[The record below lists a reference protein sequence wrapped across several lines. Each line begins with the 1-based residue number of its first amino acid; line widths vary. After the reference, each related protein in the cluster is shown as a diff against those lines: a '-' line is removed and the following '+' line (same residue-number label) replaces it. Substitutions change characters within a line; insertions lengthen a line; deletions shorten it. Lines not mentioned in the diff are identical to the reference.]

1 LKSRFLILAVI
12 ALLAGVIPVFAHA
25 ATSAPTL
32 GRTKAVDALSSEGG
46 LPVIGPAPDFTL
58 VSQGLS
64 SMSLRDYRG
73 KVVAIAFIYT
83 SCPDVCPMLTAKMV
97 QVQDAL
103 GDKFGRSVA
112 FISIT
117 VDPERDTPAVL
128 KDYADGMGANL
139 QGWTFLTGAP
149 ASIADVVR
157 HYGVFVEKTAEG
169 NIDHTLLTS
178 LVDAKG
184 MLRVQYT
191 GYRFDLEEFRSDLLS
206 LVGETR

>member
-1 LKSRFLILAVI
+1 
-12 ALLAGVIPVFAHA
+12 
-25 ATSAPTL
+25 
-32 GRTKAVDALSSEGG
+32 
-46 LPVIGPAPDFTL
+46 
-58 VSQGLS
+58 
-64 SMSLRDYRG
+64 
-73 KVVAIAFIYT
+73 
-83 SCPDVCPMLTAKMV
+83 MV

-103 GDKFGRSVA
+103 GDQFGRSVA

-128 KDYADGMGANL
+128 KDYADGMGADL
-139 QGWTFLTGAP
+139 QGWTFLTGAL

-157 HYGVFVEKTAEG
+157 HYGVFVEKTADG
-169 NIDHTLLTS
+169 NINHTLLTS

-184 MLRVQYT
+184 MLRVQYS